1 MKYFPKSRVL
11 TNQKST
17 PGQFISANGV
27 EYNGPY
33 YTTFTG
39 ESFTGV
45 SPTSGSSYP
54 LTSTP
59 ITQTG
64 LTLGIDGISQAQYNK
79 LIPIPIN
86 LVDPTPFTPRP
97 TEADY
102 TTGKITRYFARQRNG
117 TTFRLMEID
126 QPTYEAFTTS
136 RGNSNTA
143 LWKVVS
149 IFWQISGPLY
159 NEKVNGIQTRAG
171 VIDTNQ
177 RILDKTE
184 PNFIGIKQYLT
195 DLTQFRRPF

>member
-1 MKYFPKSRVL
+1 MKYFPKSRVI
-11 TNQKST
+11 TNQKTT
-17 PGQFISANGV
+17 PGQFISSDGK
-27 EYNGPY
+27 EYGGLY
-33 YTTFTG
+33 YTTFKG
-39 ESFTGV
+39 ESFAGA

-59 ITQTG
+59 PIASFDFGNPTIEGYKQ
-64 LTLGIDGISQAQYNK
+64 LVSVKVN
-79 LIPIPIN
+79 LI
-86 LVDPTPFTPRP
+86 DPTPYTPRP

-102 TTGKITRYFARQRNG
+102 TAGKITRYFARQRNG

-149 IFWQISGPLY
+149 VFWQITGPLH

>member
-1 MKYFPKSRVL
+1 
-11 TNQKST
+11 
-17 PGQFISANGV
+17 
-27 EYNGPY
+27 
-33 YTTFTG
+33 
-39 ESFTGV
+39 
-45 SPTSGSSYP
+45 
-54 LTSTP
+54 
-59 ITQTG
+59 
-64 LTLGIDGISQAQYNK
+64 
-79 LIPIPIN
+79 
-86 LVDPTPFTPRP
+86 
-97 TEADY
+97 
-102 TTGKITRYFARQRNG
+102 
-117 TTFRLMEID
+117 MEID

-149 IFWQISGPLY
+149 VFWQITGPLH

>member
-1 MKYFPKSRVL
+1 MKYFPKSRVII
-11 TNQKST
+11 NQKSF
-17 PGQFISANGV
+17 PGQFVSANGK

-54 LTSTP
+54 LTPTP
-59 ITQTG
+59 PVASFDFANPTIEGYKQ
-64 LTLGIDGISQAQYNK
+64 LVPVK
-79 LIPIPIN
+79 VN
-86 LVDPTPFTPRP
+86 LVDPVPFTPKP

-102 TTGKITRYFARQRNG
+102 ATGKITRYFARQRNG

-126 QPTYEAFTTS
+126 KSTYEAFTNS
-136 RGNSNTA
+136 RGNANTA

-149 IFWQISGPLY
+149 LFWQITGPLY
-159 NEKVNGIQTRAG
+159 NERVNGIQTRAG

>member
-1 MKYFPKSRVL
+1 MKYFPKSRIIP
-11 TNQKST
+11 NQKTT
-17 PGQFISANGV
+17 PGQFVSADGK
-27 EYNGPY
+27 EYTGLY
-33 YTTFTG
+33 YTTFKG
-39 ESFTGV
+39 ESFAGA

-54 LTSTP
+54 LTEIP
-59 ITQTG
+59 
-64 LTLGIDGISQAQYNK
+64 LTLGQSNVIDDINTINYKQLTSVK
-79 LIPIPIN
+79 VN
-86 LVDPTPFTPRP
+86 LVDPTPYTPRP

-102 TTGKITRYFARQRNG
+102 KAGKITRYFARQRNG

-126 QPTYEAFTTS
+126 KSTYEAFTTS

-149 IFWQISGPLY
+149 VFWQISGPLY
-159 NEKVNGIQTRAG
+159 NERINGIQTRAG

-195 DLTQFRRPF
+195 NLTQFAR

>member
-11 TNQKST
+11 TNQKADQ
-17 PGQFISANGV
+17 GQFISANGE

-45 SPTSGSSYP
+45 SPTSGSSFP
-54 LTSTP
+54 LTPTP
-59 ITQTG
+59 ISEAG
-64 LTLGIDGISQAQYNK
+64 LTLGIDGIAQAEYNK
-79 LIPIPIN
+79 LILIPVN
-86 LVDPTPFTPRP
+86 LVDPVPFTPRP

-102 TTGKITRYFARQRNG
+102 AVGKITRYFARQRNG

-126 QPTYEAFTTS
+126 KPTYEAFTNS
-136 RGNSNTA
+136 RGNANTA
-143 LWKVVS
+143 LWKVIS
-149 IFWQISGPLY
+149 LFWQISGPLH
-159 NEKVNGIQTRAG
+159 NERVNGIQTRAG
-171 VIDTNQ
+171 IIDTNQ

-195 DLTQFRRPF
+195 QFAG